1 MAKVTI
7 GQTLQHL
14 FCKMLQKGACDITS
28 KEVSFE
34 WGPQTA
40 GFLFTDSK
48 VRPPYVAP
56 SLTLGVKGLVL
67 QLQGSLQQ
75 MKAA

>member
-40 GFLFTDSK
+40 GFFSRT
-48 VRPPYVAP
+48 
-56 SLTLGVKGLVL
+56 TLR
-67 QLQGSLQQ
+67 GSLIDPGSE
-75 MKAA
+75 KVGPTTSG

>member
-1 MAKVTI
+1 MAKVTT

-34 WGPQTA
+34 GEPQTA
-40 GFLFTDSK
+40 GFFSRTQKLGH
-48 VRPPYVAP
+48 P
-56 SLTLGVKGLVL
+56 S
-67 QLQGSLQQ
+67 GSLIDPGSENVGPTTSG
-75 MKAA
+75 